1 MQLSDLDLTKT
12 YTYADYYSWDF
23 EERVELI
30 NGIVFPMDESPGT
43 LHQRVL
49 GNLFFH
55 VAAFLR
61 GREAEVY
68 IGPFDVRLS
77 KYFKED
83 VEIATVIQPDLTIV
97 CNADILDERG
107 CIAIPDI
114 IAEVLAPRKAVV
126 EFKNK
131 YDAYEESGVKEYWI
145 VDPSHQTVQVN
156 ILVDGKYVPG
166 RILSE
171 GDIVT
176 TDILPGFS
184 LNIEKLFAE

>member
-1 MQLSDLDLTKT
+1 
-12 YTYADYYSWDF
+12 
-23 EERVELI
+23 
-30 NGIVFPMDESPGT
+30 
-43 LHQRVL
+43 
-49 GNLFFH
+49 

-68 IGPFDVRLS
+68 FGPFDVRLS

-83 VEIATVIQPDLTIV
+83 VEIATVVQPDLTIV

-107 CIAIPDI
+107 CIGIPDI
-114 IAEVLAPRKAVV
+114 IADVLAPRKAVV

-131 YDAYEESGVKEYWI
+131 YDVYEESGVKEYWI